1 MNKAIVTLPLG
12 QYTFTAENGWSGYGE
27 EVVRSLNTNFPAGS
41 TPASVWTYQPDS
53 ELTPAYAAAEVLG
66 GLVIVIRDAPPE
78 DELPEPEVVERGGPG
93 SGHHGHKG
101 IPKHRGGSLPSG
113 QAPEPEKPPE
123 PEHGKG
129 FDYKRR
135 FSGEKMMTWPPKWPE
150 LLKVL
155 KDHGHPEYWRTKEAV
170 GMKRRINA
178 QFAELASIYWRNP
191 TDSSFAGG
199 DWFAFFRREVTEPT
213 RGAFFTNT
221 WPTRPASEYRHPM
234 RAAAHLAVDFGPY
247 ASEDE
252 AKDAA
257 ADWLAAEFT
266 DYYKDYIKGRETRAA
281 LSQQRKA
288 WAESKK
294 FLPPTKDFFS
304 IPGTERWDP
313 VRAGL
318 QAMADAG
325 IRLPE
330 SFKARYSSPTDEG
343 LLPVKETKAGSL
355 WGKYTEMGNMAQG
368 IAINLSDIRHTGET
382 SATMVH
388 EVGHMVE
395 HLGFDWGDPDK
406 YPEVGNYYRAIE
418 DSGYPERMRASHYP
432 RISRQVEVFARG
444 FIQYTASK
452 LRKASPTAQKRN
464 KEFIERMEA
473 NVVKAQRPD
482 EPPLYYSWDEFEG
495 VEAAMDKM
503 FEVGTWRK

>member
-12 QYTFTAENGWSGYGE
+12 QYTFTAEKGWSGYGE
-27 EVVRSLNTNFPAGS
+27 EVVRSLNANFPAGS
-41 TPASVWTYQPDS
+41 TPASVWTYQPDG

-113 QAPEPEKPPE
+113 RAPEPEKPPE

-129 FDYKRR
+129 FDYERR

-155 KDHGHPEYWRTKEAV
+155 KDGGHPEYWRTKESV
-170 GMKRRINA
+170 GMKRRITA
-178 QFAELASIYWRNP
+178 QFAELASIYWHNP
-191 TDSSFAGG
+191 TDSSFARG

-213 RGAFFTNT
+213 RGSFFDNT
-221 WPTRPASEYRHPM
+221 WPM
-234 RAAAHLAVDFGPY
+234 RAVAHLAVDFGPY

-257 ADWLAAEFT
+257 ADWLAAEFS
-266 DYYKDYIKGRETRAA
+266 DYYTKYLKGREAGAA
-281 LSQQRKA
+281 LSDKRKV

-304 IPGTERWDP
+304 IPNTERWDP

-318 QAMADAG
+318 QAMTDAG

-343 LLPVKETKAGSL
+343 LLPVKETKGTSL
-355 WGKYTEMGNMAQG
+355 WGRYTDMADMADG
-368 IAINLSDIRHTGET
+368 IAINLTFDKERYRGET

-395 HLGFDWGDPDK
+395 HLGFGWGDPDK
-406 YPEVGNYYRAIE
+406 YPEVAAYYKAVA
-418 DSGYPERMRASHYP
+418 DSGYPERMRKSRYP
-432 RISRQVEVFARG
+432 RISRQVEVFGRG
-444 FIQYTASK
+444 FMQYTTSK
-452 LRKASPTAQKRN
+452 LRKASPTAQARN
-464 KEFIERMEA
+464 KEFIGRMEA